1 MIDREHSPVGW
12 VLLMHELDDAH
23 EHLGNLLKHMQER
36 SDFDE
41 IEFRIELGHVYAHLN
56 RAWFR
61 RNVHEDFAASERDA
75 AWEIATQFPTDLEP
89 VG

>member
-12 VLLMHELDDAH
+12 ALLMYELDDAH
-23 EHLGNLLKHMQER
+23 EHLGNLLTHMRER

-41 IEFRIELGHVYAHLN
+41 IELQIELAHVYAHLN

-61 RNVHEDFAASERDA
+61 RNVHEDFAASEYDA
-75 AWEIATQFPTDLEP
+75 ASDMATRFPTDLEP
-89 VG
+89 IG

>member
-12 VLLMHELDDAH
+12 ALLMYELDDAH
-23 EHLGNLLKHMQER
+23 EHLDNLLTHMRER

-41 IEFRIELGHVYAHLN
+41 IEFQIELAHVYAHLN

-61 RNVHEDFAASERDA
+61 RNVHEDFAASEYDA
-75 AWEIATQFPTDLEP
+75 ASEIATRFPTDLEP
-89 VG
+89 IG